1 MRIAFATVGC
11 RLNQFETDAL
21 RGRAQA
27 EGHEIVPFEAAA
39 DVYVIN
45 TCTIT
50 AEADAD
56 SRRLARQAVRRN
68 PPALVAVTG
77 CYAQAAPEAVAAI
90 PGVDLVLGNGE
101 KPLLLAHVQ
110 AATKNGGPRVYVGD
124 ARDGR
129 ELDDYGPGIDP
140 DRTRA
145 FLKVQDG
152 CNYRCS
158 FCIVP
163 KVRGGNRSQQPER
176 ILAET
181 RRLHAAGFPEIVLTG
196 IHLGTYGRDLLP
208 PTSLADLCLRI
219 VSLDEAP
226 RIRLSSLDP
235 HEVKPDLIRL
245 LADSPRFCRHL
256 HLPLQSGDERILRRM
271 RRGHTAA
278 QFRDLVERLAAEVP
292 GIAVSGDVIVG
303 FPGEDD
309 EAFQRTYD
317 LLEGLPIA
325 GLHVFSYSRRTG
337 TDAAEYPHQVP
348 KAVKAERSRTLR
360 TLAARKAQA
369 FRRRFLGETLTVV
382 VLDRD
387 GPDGLLEGLSDNY
400 LRVWFVGDPGLRGG
414 VATVRAEAVTSRG
427 LLGSLCEALDVR
439 SPACLP
445 HRQASFVPAETA
457 SLEPERSR
465 ESAAWLTTLPGQ
477 SSRSGRDDP

>member
-27 EGHEIVPFEAAA
+27 GGYEIVPFQAVA
-39 DVYVIN
+39 DAYVIN

-68 PPALVAVTG
+68 PSALVAVTG
-77 CYAQAAPEAVAAI
+77 CYAQAAPEAAAAI

-101 KPLLLAHVQ
+101 KPLLLACIQ
-110 AATKNGGPRVYVGD
+110 DARKNGSPRVLVGE
-124 ARDGR
+124 AGGHR
-129 ELDDYGPGIDP
+129 ESADYGPGIDP

-163 KVRGGNRSQQPER
+163 EVRGRNRSQPPER
-176 ILAET
+176 ILAEIG
-181 RRLHAAGFPEIVLTG
+181 RLHAAGFPEVVLTG
-196 IHLGTYGRDLLP
+196 IHLGTYGRDLDP
-208 PTSLADLCLRI
+208 QTSLSDLCRRI
-219 VSLDEAP
+219 AALGEAP

-245 LADSPRFCRHL
+245 LAEAPRFCRHL
-256 HLPLQSGDERILRRM
+256 HLPLQSGDESILRRM

-278 QFRDLVERLAAEVP
+278 EFRELVERLAIEVP

-309 EAFQRTYD
+309 HAFQRTID
-317 LLEGLPIA
+317 LLEALPIA
-325 GLHVFSYSRRTG
+325 GLHVFSYSRRPG
-337 TDAAEYPHQVP
+337 TDAAGYPHQVP
-348 KAVKAERSRTLR
+348 KAVKAERSRRLR
-360 TLAARKAQA
+360 ALADRKAQA
-369 FRRRFLGETLTVV
+369 FRRRFLGETLGVV

-400 LRVWFVGDPGLRGG
+400 LRVWFEGDRALRGRLTA
-414 VATVRAEAVTSRG
+414 VQVEAIAGRG
-427 LLGSLCEALDVR
+427 LLGSLPEAAVR
-439 SPACLP
+439 RAAPPLSSSAGSAGAPEPWRPSPGP
-445 HRQASFVPAETA
+445 R
-457 SLEPERSR
+457 
-465 ESAAWLTTLPGQ
+465 
-477 SSRSGRDDP
+477 

>member
-1 MRIAFATVGC
+1 MRIAFVTVGC

-27 EGHEIVPFEAAA
+27 QGYEIVSFEATA

-50 AEADAD
+50 SEADAD

-68 PPALVAVTG
+68 PSALVAVTG

-90 PGVDLVLGNGE
+90 PGVDLILGNGE
-101 KPLLLAHVQ
+101 KPHLLASIQ
-110 AATKNGGPRVYVGD
+110 GAKKNGGARVLVGD
-124 ARDGR
+124 SGGR
-129 ELDDYGPGIDP
+129 GEIDDYGPGIDP

-163 KVRGGNRSQQPER
+163 EVRGGNRSQPLER
-176 ILAET
+176 ILAEI
-181 RRLHAAGFPEIVLTG
+181 RRLHAVGFPEIVLTG
-196 IHLGTYGRDLLP
+196 IHLGTYGRDHQP
-208 PTSLADLCLRI
+208 PTSLAELCLRI
-219 VSLDEAP
+219 ASLDEAP

-235 HEVKPDLIRL
+235 HEVRPGLVRL
-245 LADSPRFCRHL
+245 LGESPRFCRHL

-309 EAFQRTYD
+309 QAFQRTYD
-317 LLEGLPIA
+317 LLEALPIA
-325 GLHVFSYSRRTG
+325 GLHVFSYSRRPR
-337 TDAAEYPHQVP
+337 TDAAEYPDQVP
-348 KAVKAERSRTLR
+348 RAAKAERSRALR
-360 TLAARKAQA
+360 ALAARKAQI
-369 FRRRFLGETLTVV
+369 FWCRFLGETLTVV
-382 VLDRD
+382 VLNRD

-400 LRVWFVGDPGLRGG
+400 LRVWFTGDPGLRGG
-414 VATVRAEAVTSRG
+414 LARVRAEAVTGRG
-427 LLGSLCEALDVR
+427 LLGSLQEFSGPR
-439 SPACLP
+439 P
-445 HRQASFVPAETA
+445 TA
-457 SLEPERSR
+457 SLNRSH
-465 ESAAWLTTLPGQ
+465 TTIISEQTISLA
-477 SSRSGRDDP
+477 

>member
-27 EGHEIVPFEAAA
+27 EGHEIVPFEAPAE
-39 DVYVIN
+39 VYVIN

-68 PPALVAVTG
+68 PSALVAVTG
-77 CYAQAAPEAVAAI
+77 CYAQAAPEAVAAM
-90 PGVDLVLGNGE
+90 PGVDLVLGNSE
-101 KPLLLAHVQ
+101 KPQLLDHLRAIR
-110 AATKNGGPRVYVGD
+110 KSGGARLLVGIP
-124 ARDGR
+124 AGR
-129 ELDDYGPGIDP
+129 REVEDYGPGVDP

-163 KVRGGNRSQQPER
+163 AVRGANRSQRPER
-176 ILAET
+176 ILAELG
-181 RRLHAAGFPEIVLTG
+181 RLHAAGFLEVVLTG

-208 PTSLADLCLRI
+208 PTSLGELCRRIAD
-219 VSLDEAP
+219 LDEAP

-235 HEVKPDLIRL
+235 HEVRPELIRL
-245 LADSPRFCRHL
+245 LAESPRFCRHL
-256 HLPLQSGDERILRRM
+256 HLPLQSGDEGILRRM

-278 QFRDLVERLAAEVP
+278 EFRELVERLAREVP

-303 FPGEDD
+303 FPGED
-309 EAFQRTYD
+309 EPAFRRTTD
-317 LLEGLPIA
+317 LLEALPIA
-325 GLHVFSYSRRTG
+325 GLHVFSYSRRPG
-337 TDAAEYPHQVP
+337 TDAAGYPDQVP
-348 KAVKAERSRTLR
+348 RTVKAERSRVLR
-360 TLAARKAQA
+360 ALAARKAQA
-369 FRRRFLGETLTVV
+369 FRRRFLGEDLAVL

-400 LRVWFVGDPGLRGG
+400 LRVWFAGDPGLRGRI
-414 VATVRAEAVTSRG
+414 VTVRAEQVTGRG
-427 LLGSLCEALDVR
+427 LLGSLRGAGWSPSRGPAPSPTSAADGAATFVQGRSTWHGPIQAAGCEAR
-439 SPACLP
+439 G
-445 HRQASFVPAETA
+445 
-457 SLEPERSR
+457 
-465 ESAAWLTTLPGQ
+465 SA
-477 SSRSGRDDP
+477 

>member
-11 RLNQFETDAL
+11 RLNQFETGAL
-21 RGRAQA
+21 RGRAQT
-27 EGHEIVPFEAAA
+27 EGYEIVPFGTAA

-68 PPALVAVTG
+68 PSALVAVTG
-77 CYAQAAPEAVAAI
+77 CYAQAASDAVAAI
-90 PGVDLVLGNGE
+90 PGVNLVLGNAE
-101 KPLLLAHVQ
+101 KPQLLAHLRDSR
-110 AATKNGGPRVYVGD
+110 KNGGARVLVGESG
-124 ARDGR
+124 GR
-129 ELDDYGPGIDP
+129 RQMDDYGPGIDT

-163 KVRGGNRSQQPER
+163 EVRGPNRSQRPER
-176 ILAET
+176 ILAEI
-181 RRLHAAGFPEIVLTG
+181 RRLHAAGFPEVVLTG

-208 PTSLADLCLRI
+208 PTSLSDLCLQI
-219 VSLDEAP
+219 ASLDEAP

-235 HEVKPDLIRL
+235 HEVKPDLIWL
-245 LADSPRFCRHL
+245 LAESPRFCRHL

-278 QFRDLVERLAAEVP
+278 QFRELVERLAAEVP

-303 FPGEDD
+303 FPGEDE
-309 EAFQRTYD
+309 EAFRRTYD
-317 LLEGLPIA
+317 LLEALPIA
-325 GLHVFSYSRRTG
+325 GLHVFSYSRRPG
-337 TDAAEYPHQVP
+337 TDAAGYAEQLP
-348 KAVKAERSRTLR
+348 KAVKAERSRALR
-360 TLAARKAQA
+360 ALAARKAQV

-382 VLDRD
+382 VLDRE

-400 LRVWFVGDPGLRGG
+400 LRIWFPGGPALRGG
-414 VATVRAEAVTSRG
+414 MARVQMGQVTARG
-427 LLGSLCEALDVR
+427 LVGSLVEAGAPPPS
-439 SPACLP
+439 SPMSREA
-445 HRQASFVPAETA
+445 AFVPLGTIGVA
-457 SLEPERSR
+457 
-465 ESAAWLTTLPGQ
+465 
-477 SSRSGRDDP
+477 

>member
-27 EGHEIVPFEAAA
+27 EGYEIVPFEAAA
-39 DVYVIN
+39 EVYVIN

-68 PPALVAVTG
+68 PAALVAVTG

-90 PGVDLVLGNGE
+90 PGVDLVLGNRE
-101 KPLLLAHVQ
+101 KPNLLASIHG
-110 AATKNGGPRVYVGD
+110 AKKNGGARVLVGGLG
-124 ARDGR
+124 GR
-129 ELDDYGPGIDP
+129 GEIGDYGPGIDP

-152 CNYRCS
+152 CNYGCS

-163 KVRGGNRSQQPER
+163 EVRGSNRSQPPER
-176 ILAET
+176 VLAEI
-181 RRLHAAGFPEIVLTG
+181 RRLYAAGFPEIVLTG
-196 IHLGTYGRDLLP
+196 IHLGTYGRDHQP
-208 PTSLADLCLRI
+208 PTSLAELCLRI
-219 VSLDEAP
+219 ASLDEAP

-235 HEVKPDLIRL
+235 HEVRPGLVRL
-245 LADSPRFCRHL
+245 LGESPRFCRHL

-278 QFRDLVERLAAEVP
+278 QFRDLVERLAAQVP

-317 LLEGLPIA
+317 LLEALPIA
-325 GLHVFSYSRRTG
+325 GLHVFSYSRRPG
-337 TDAAEYPHQVP
+337 TDAAGYPHQVP
-348 KAVKAERSRTLR
+348 NSVKAGRSRSLR
-360 TLAARKAQA
+360 SLAARKAET
-369 FRRRFLGETLTVV
+369 FRRRFIGETLTVV

-387 GPDGLLEGLSDNY
+387 GLDGMLESLSDNY
-400 LRVWFVGDPGLRGG
+400 LRVWFAGDPGLRGG
-414 VATVRAEAVTSRG
+414 VAKVHVEAMTGRG
-427 LLGSLCEALDVR
+427 LLGSLREASGPR
-439 SPACLP
+439 RP
-445 HRQASFVPAETA
+445 A
-457 SLEPERSR
+457 SLTCGHTPFISEQTISL
-465 ESAAWLTTLPGQ
+465 A
-477 SSRSGRDDP
+477 

>member
-27 EGHEIVPFEAAA
+27 EGHEIVPFEAIA
-39 DVYVIN
+39 DMYVIN

-50 AEADAD
+50 AEGDAD

-68 PPALVAVTG
+68 PSGLVAVTG

-90 PGVDLVLGNGE
+90 PGVDLVLGNRE
-101 KPLLLAHVQ
+101 KPLLLDHVRY
-110 AATKNGGPRVYVGD
+110 ARKNGGARVLVGD
-124 ARDGR
+124 ARGGR
-129 ELDDYGPGIDP
+129 EVDDYGPGIDS

-163 KVRGGNRSQQPER
+163 EVRGGNRSQQPER
-176 ILAET
+176 ILVEIQ
-181 RRLHAAGFPEIVLTG
+181 RLHAAGFPEVVLTG
-196 IHLGTYGRDLLP
+196 IHLGTYGRDLRP
-208 PTSLADLCLRI
+208 ATSLAELCLRI
-219 VSLDEAP
+219 ASLEEAP

-245 LADSPRFCRHL
+245 LAESPRFCRHL
-256 HLPLQSGDERILRRM
+256 HLPFQSGDERILRRM

-278 QFRDLVERLAAEVP
+278 QFQDLVERLVVDVP

-317 LLEGLPIA
+317 LLEALPIA
-325 GLHVFSYSRRTG
+325 GLHVFSYSRRPG

-348 KAVKAERSRTLR
+348 KALKSERSRALR
-360 TLAARKAQA
+360 ALAARKAQA
-369 FRRRFLGETLTVV
+369 FRQQFLGETLSVV
-382 VLDRD
+382 VLDRE

-400 LRVWFVGDPGLRGG
+400 LRVWFAGDAGLRGG
-414 VATVRAEAVTSRG
+414 MARVRAEAVTGRG
-427 LLGSLCEALDVR
+427 LLGSLRGVSGPRRD
-439 SPACLP
+439 
-445 HRQASFVPAETA
+445 A
-457 SLEPERSR
+457 SLTRSHTAFIPEQTIRL
-465 ESAAWLTTLPGQ
+465 A
-477 SSRSGRDDP
+477 